1 MFDATAH
8 GCWTPCWQLD
18 PGVPDGEKK
27 KKKRRRAEETS
38 NQIHIELVRVTILVL
53 PAHRGVCTDTQKSA
67 FSDSHPLYFA

>member
-38 NQIHIELVRVTILVL
+38 NQIHIELVRVTTFITSAQRRMYRHTEISVL
-53 PAHRGVCTDTQKSA
+53 
-67 FSDSHPLYFA
+67 